1 MLTLRTQIQL
11 ARTASINANEHAK
24 HVVVLGAILR
34 LLQFPF
40 RLHYIARIE
49 PQLVNHTSGVFTL
62 RMCTRMHRLGAC

>member
-40 RLHYIARIE
+40 RLQYFKVNRVVVAIVQGLVYVRARH
-49 PQLVNHTSGVFTL
+49 QSL
-62 RMCTRMHRLGAC
+62 A